1 MNPKQIPKVIGLVAL
16 VVVIATLSSGF
27 YTVMMHQQ
35 VIITQLQRPVG
46 DAITEPGLHW
56 KTPFIQEANYF
67 EKRWLAWDGDPNQ
80 IPTLDKKYIWVDL
93 YARWR
98 ISDPL
103 LFFQRVRNEEGAQS
117 RLDDILDGETRIG
130 VSKYNLIEI
139 IRSSSREFEVPTDF
153 LEFQDLTRSVSIK
166 HGRAKIMDEILV
178 KARESAK
185 EYGIELVDVRI
196 KRINYI
202 PEVRQKVY
210 ERMISERKRIA
221 MRYRSEGRGE
231 SAKILGDMDKEL
243 KRIRSEAYKTSQEIK
258 GKADAEAIKIYAQ
271 AYNKDPEFYSFWKT
285 METYRQT
292 VDKDTWL
299 ILTTEG
305 EFFKY
310 LRSVKD

>member
-35 VIITQLQRPVG
+35 VIITQFQRPVG

-202 PEVRQKVY
+202 PEVREKVY

-243 KRIRSEAYKTSQEIK
+243 KRIRSEAYRTSQEIK

-310 LRSVKD
+310 LKSVKD

>member
-16 VVVIATLSSGF
+16 VAVLATLFSGF

-35 VIITQLQRPVG
+35 VIITQFQRPVG

-56 KTPFIQEANYF
+56 KLPFIQKANYF
-67 EKRWLAWDGDPNQ
+67 DKRWLAWDGDPNQ
-80 IPTLDKKYIWVDL
+80 IPTLDKKYIWVDTF
-93 YARWR
+93 ARWR

-139 IRSSSREFEVPTDF
+139 IRSTGREFEVPTDF

-166 HGRAKIMDEILV
+166 HGRAKIMDEILAN
-178 KARESAK
+178 AREDAK
-185 EYGIELVDVRI
+185 EYGIEMVDFRI

-202 PEVRQKVY
+202 PEVREKVY

-258 GKADAEAIKIYAQ
+258 GKADAEAIKIYAE
-271 AYNKDPEFYSFWKT
+271 AYNKDPKFYSFWKT

-310 LRSVKD
+310 LKSVKD